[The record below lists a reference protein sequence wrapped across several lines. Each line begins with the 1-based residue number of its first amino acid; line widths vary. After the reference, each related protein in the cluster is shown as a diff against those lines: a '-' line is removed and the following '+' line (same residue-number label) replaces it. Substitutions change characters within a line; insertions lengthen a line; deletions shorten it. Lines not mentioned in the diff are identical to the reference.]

1 MTRRFTTFSLLFAAA
16 ALFSS
21 AYAGDR
27 SGIVSGN
34 FLKIPVNARIVGM
47 GGSSV
52 ALVDNASC
60 LAYNPSGMVYVR
72 QDDQPVSQFQY
83 GFAASYTQWVADIKH
98 SFFGGVLNIDGIGA
112 IGLGATILTTDDM
125 AVTTPAFPDG
135 TGEFFKASDYA
146 FTLALA
152 RQISDKF
159 SVGVSIKYIRS
170 YLYNSDYGAS
180 CFAFDAGTIY
190 EIPALRS
197 RLGMSVSNLGSD
209 MKFIN
214 EAYSL
219 PTVLRFGVLT
229 DIIVEPAHLLKG
241 VFQISRPNDSNE
253 QYNAGAEYT
262 FAKNFTLRG
271 GYKFGYDAENW
282 TGGFGL
288 NFDLSGLHARLDY
301 GYNNFK
307 WLPGTHSLSI
317 EVGM

>member
-1 MTRRFTTFSLLFAAA
+1 MTRGPHFCLALFAAVA
-16 ALFSS
+16 VICPAR
-21 AYAGDR
+21 AGDR

-47 GGSSV
+47 GGTSV

-72 QDDQPVSQFQY
+72 QEESTSSFQY
-83 GFAASYTQWVADIKH
+83 GFSAGYTQWIADIKH
-98 SFFGGVLNIDGIGA
+98 SFFGAVVNVEGVGA
-112 IGLGATILTTDDM
+112 VGLGTVILTTGDM
-125 AVTTPAFPDG
+125 EVTTPAFPDG
-135 TGEFFKASDYA
+135 TGENFRASDYA
-146 FTLALA
+146 MILAVA

-170 YLYNSDYGAS
+170 YLFNTEYGAS

-219 PTVLRFGVLT
+219 PTALRFGVISE
-229 DIIVEPAHLLKG
+229 IIDDPANELKG
-241 VFQISRPNDSNE
+241 VFQISRPNDSDE
-253 QYNAGAEYT
+253 QYNVGAEYT
-262 FAKNFTLRG
+262 FARNFALRG
-271 GYKFGYDAENW
+271 GYKFGFDAENW
-282 TGGFGL
+282 TAGFGL
-288 NFDLSGLHARLDY
+288 IFDLPGLRAKLDY

>member
-1 MTRRFTTFSLLFAAA
+1 MTRNLRVCSVLLAVIAG
-16 ALFSS
+16 LSS
-21 AYAGDR
+21 AQAGDR
-27 SGIVSGN
+27 SGTVSGN

-52 ALVDNASC
+52 ALIENASC

-72 QDDQPVSQFQY
+72 QDEAGSQFQY
-83 GFAASYTQWVADIKH
+83 GISASYTQWVADIKH
-98 SFFGGVLNIDGIGA
+98 SFFGAVLNMDGIGA
-112 IGLGATILTTDDM
+112 VGLGATILTTGDM

-135 TGEFFKASDYA
+135 TGELFKASDYA

-152 RQISDKF
+152 REISDKF
-159 SVGVSIKYIRS
+159 AVGVSIKYIRS
-170 YLYNSDYGAS
+170 YLFNTEYGAS

-219 PTVLRFGVLT
+219 PTALRFGVLT
-229 DIIVEPAHLLKG
+229 SIIKEQSHELNG
-241 VFQISRPNDSNE
+241 VFQVSRPNDANE
-253 QYNAGAEYT
+253 LYNVGAEYT
-262 FAKNFTLRG
+262 FARNFTLRG

-282 TGGFGL
+282 TAGFGL
-288 NFDLSGLHARLDY
+288 NFDLSGMRAKLDY

-307 WLPGTHSLSI
+307 WLPGTHSLSL

>member
-1 MTRRFTTFSLLFAAA
+1 MTRSVHVRFALIAVMVAASLAW
-16 ALFSS
+16 
-21 AYAGDR
+21 AGDR

-47 GGSSV
+47 GGTSV
-52 ALVDNASC
+52 ALIDNASS
-60 LAYNPSGMVYVR
+60 LAYNPSGMVYVK
-72 QDDQPVSQFQY
+72 QAEPTSPYQY
-83 GFAASYTQWVADIKH
+83 GLAASYTQWVADIKH
-98 SFFGGVLNIDGIGA
+98 SFFGAVLNLDGVGA
-112 IGLGATILTTDDM
+112 VGLGTVILTTDDM

-135 TGEFFKASDYA
+135 TGEHFKASDYA
-146 FTLALA
+146 FILALA

-159 SVGVSIKYIRS
+159 SVGISVKYIRS
-170 YLYNSDYGAS
+170 YLFNTEYGAS

-219 PTVLRFGVLT
+219 PTALRFGVLT
-229 DIIVEPAHLLKG
+229 DIIDEPAHALKG
-241 VFQISRPNDSNE
+241 VFQITRPNDSNE
-253 QYNAGAEYT
+253 QYNLGAEYT
-262 FAKNFTLRG
+262 FARNFTLRG

-288 NFDLSGLHARLDY
+288 NFDLSGVQAKLDY

-307 WLPGTHSLSI
+307 WLPGTHSISM

>member
-1 MTRRFTTFSLLFAAA
+1 MTRRVRACCTVLLMLAVIHQAQ
-16 ALFSS
+16 S
-21 AYAGDR
+21 GDR

-47 GGSSV
+47 GGTSV
-52 ALVDNASC
+52 ALIDNASC

-72 QDDQPVSQFQY
+72 QAGATSPFQY
-83 GFAASYTQWVADIKH
+83 GLSASYTQWIAEIKH
-98 SFFGGVLNIDGIGA
+98 SFFGAVMNVDGIGA
-112 IGLGATILTTDDM
+112 VGLGAVILSTGDM

-135 TGEFFKASDYA
+135 TGEYFKASDYA
-146 FTLALA
+146 FILAVA

-159 SVGVSIKYIRS
+159 SVGVNVKYIRS
-170 YLYNSDYGAS
+170 YLYNTEYGAS
-180 CFAFDAGTIY
+180 CFAFDAATIY

-219 PTVLRFGVLT
+219 PTALRFGVLT
-229 DIIVEPAHLLKG
+229 DVIVEPAHLLKA
-241 VFQISRPNDSNE
+241 VFQISRPNDANE
-253 QYNAGAEYT
+253 QYNVGTEYT

-271 GYKFGYDAENW
+271 GYKFGYDAEDW
-282 TGGFGL
+282 TAGFGL
-288 NFDLSGLHARLDY
+288 NFELSGVQAKLDY

-307 WLPGTHSLSI
+307 WLPGTHSISM
-317 EVGM
+317 EVGL

>member
-1 MTRRFTTFSLLFAAA
+1 MTRSFRLGTAVII
-16 ALFSS
+16 ALAWVSTVL
-21 AYAGDR
+21 AGDR

-52 ALVDNASC
+52 ALIDNASC
-60 LAYNPSGMVYVR
+60 LAYNASGMVYVK
-72 QDDQPVSQFQY
+72 QEGSTSAFQY
-83 GFAASYTQWVADIKH
+83 GFAASYTQWLADIKH
-98 SFFGGVLNIDGIGA
+98 SFFGGVLNVDGVGA
-112 IGLGATILTTDDM
+112 LGLGVVILSTDDM
-125 AVTTPAFPDG
+125 EVTTPAFPDG
-135 TGEFFKASDYA
+135 TGEYFKASDYA
-146 FTLALA
+146 FILSIA

-159 SVGVSIKYIRS
+159 SVGVSAKYIRS
-170 YLYNSDYGAS
+170 YLFNTEYGAS

-219 PTVLRFGVLT
+219 PTALRFGVVT
-229 DIIVEPAHLLKG
+229 DIIDAPAHNWKG
-241 VFQISRPNDSNE
+241 VFQVSRPNDSNE
-253 QYNAGAEYT
+253 QYNVGTEYT
-262 FAKNFTLRG
+262 FAHNFTLRG
-271 GYKFGYDAENW
+271 GYKFGFDAENW
-282 TGGFGL
+282 TAGFGL
-288 NFDLSGLHARLDY
+288 NFNLSGIRAKLDY

-307 WLPGTHSLSI
+307 WLPGTHSVSM

>member
-1 MTRRFTTFSLLFAAA
+1 MTRSLRICAVMLMVLVAA
-16 ALFSS
+16 SPGQ
-21 AYAGDR
+21 AGDR

-47 GGSSV
+47 GGTSV
-52 ALVDNASC
+52 ALIDNASC

-72 QDDQPVSQFQY
+72 QAEPTSSFQY
-83 GFAASYTQWVADIKH
+83 GLSASYTQWIADIKH
-98 SFFGGVLNIDGIGA
+98 SFFGAVLNVDGVGA
-112 IGLGATILTTDDM
+112 IGLGTAILTTGDM
-125 AVTTPAFPDG
+125 EVTTPAFPDG
-135 TGEFFKASDYA
+135 TGENFRASDYA
-146 FTLALA
+146 FILALA

-159 SVGVSIKYIRS
+159 SVGVSAKYIRS
-170 YLYNSDYGAS
+170 YLYNTEYGAS

-219 PTVLRFGVLT
+219 PTALRFGVLT
-229 DIIVEPAHLLKG
+229 DVIDEPAHVLKA

-253 QYNAGAEYT
+253 QYNLGAEYT
-262 FAKNFTLRG
+262 FARNFTLRG
-271 GYKFGYDAENW
+271 GYKFGYDAEDW
-282 TGGFGL
+282 TAGFGL
-288 NFDLSGLHARLDY
+288 NFDLSGVRAKLDY

-307 WLPGTHSLSI
+307 WLPGTHSISM